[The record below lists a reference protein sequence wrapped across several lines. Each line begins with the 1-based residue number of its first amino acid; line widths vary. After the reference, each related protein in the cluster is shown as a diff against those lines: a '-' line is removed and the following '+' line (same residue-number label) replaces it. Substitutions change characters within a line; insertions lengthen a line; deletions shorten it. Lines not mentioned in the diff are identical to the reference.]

1 MPPIPDTGWRPPT
14 EFPRLDAASRIA
26 IDCETYDP
34 TLLSKGPGVRTGGY
48 IVGLAIGTDDARWYF
63 PMRHSVQSE
72 MNLDP
77 DAVMHW
83 ARDQL
88 RDARQPKVGAHL
100 LYDLDFL
107 AEAGVTVAGPL
118 LDVQIAEPLLD
129 ENAPSFSLNALARKH
144 LGESKVEEA
153 LYSWAALA
161 YGGPV
166 DRSQAS
172 NIHRSPPSLVGP
184 YAEGD
189 VDLPLRILDK
199 QQTQLA
205 AENLTELF
213 DIESRLIPLLLAMR
227 RRGVRVDLDAAQR
240 AYDSFSRRIEHV
252 ERGLGG
258 INVFAAEE
266 IAAYCRK
273 HRIEF
278 PLTEKGNPSFTA
290 DFLKRH
296 DNALIR
302 SITDVRKWYK
312 TRDTFIKGYILDS
325 HVNGRIHA
333 QFNQLRS
340 DDKGAVS
347 GRFSSSNPNLQNIPA
362 RDEEI
367 GPLMRSM
374 FLPDEGESWARFD
387 WSQIE
392 FRFLTHYGR
401 GRGASRAREMY
412 RSNPKTDFHRM
423 VSDLVWPSQPEMRKP
438 AKNINF
444 GLVYGMGEPHMAE
457 TLGRTL
463 DEVRPLFETY
473 HTQLPFVKTTYNAAS
488 NVAALRGYIITIL
501 GRRRRF
507 ERWEST
513 HYKER
518 DQTYTTREEALA
530 AHPRSNVRRAFV
542 HKALNAL
549 LQGSAA
555 DLMKKAMVELWES
568 GLCALLGAPL
578 LTVHDELDL
587 SVQEGRT
594 PLLLDVKHIME
605 NCMTLQVPIIVEL
618 EQGPN
623 WGSCV

>member
-340 DDKGAVS
+340 DDKGVS
-347 GRFSSSNPNLQNIPA
+347 AAATRTCRTSPRVTKRSAHSCARCSCPMRARAGHVSIGHRSSSA
-362 RDEEI
+362 F
-367 GPLMRSM
+367 SH
-374 FLPDEGESWARFD
+374 
-387 WSQIE
+387 
-392 FRFLTHYGR
+392 TT
-401 GRGASRAREMY
+401 GAGAAHLVRARCTAAIP
-412 RSNPKTDFHRM
+412 RPTFTAWSLISCGR
-423 VSDLVWPSQPEMRKP
+423 VSRRCASPP
-438 AKNINF
+438 
-444 GLVYGMGEPHMAE
+444 
-457 TLGRTL
+457 RT
-463 DEVRPLFETY
+463 
-473 HTQLPFVKTTYNAAS
+473 
-488 NVAALRGYIITIL
+488 
-501 GRRRRF
+501 
-507 ERWEST
+507 ST
-513 HYKER
+513 
-518 DQTYTTREEALA
+518 
-530 AHPRSNVRRAFV
+530 S
-542 HKALNAL
+542 
-549 LQGSAA
+549 
-555 DLMKKAMVELWES
+555 
-568 GLCALLGAPL
+568 
-578 LTVHDELDL
+578 
-587 SVQEGRT
+587 
-594 PLLLDVKHIME
+594 
-605 NCMTLQVPIIVEL
+605 
-618 EQGPN
+618 
-623 WGSCV
+623 GSCTAWVSRTWLRRWAARLTKCVRCSKRTTPNCPS